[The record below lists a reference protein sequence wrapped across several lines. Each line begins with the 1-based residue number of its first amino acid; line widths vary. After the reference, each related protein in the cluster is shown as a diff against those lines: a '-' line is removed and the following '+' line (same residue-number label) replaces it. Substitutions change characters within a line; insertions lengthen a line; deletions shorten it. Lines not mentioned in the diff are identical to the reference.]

1 MQTDATH
8 IKAARF
14 FWIVLFV
21 YAALG
26 LINLDLIPIPWLD
39 EAACLE
45 PAVLWQRTGHLVSK
59 AWPTPG
65 TEDIFLS
72 YPPGIVFLHKVTLSV
87 FPAEVFWVR
96 LPFLILHCSALLL
109 LYQTLKKTGLDIR
122 WVMLLVLY
130 FLFDKVVFE
139 ISRSGRSEVIE
150 VFFLSLWFFIQYHLN
165 NKNGY
170 KFLLLGLCSGVLLL
184 THLKEW
190 PVVAVLFIWVSM
202 EQRSVKTMCMNLVGL
217 LILPV
222 LYMWFIDFRIGELYR
237 QLFTHSMEHSAGTDI
252 LHNIYNYFIG
262 RFYPVYKEQPWFPLL
277 HLFITWVS
285 LRQLKTNW
293 RRNLPAAVWIFA
305 GLVWM
310 FMLGPYYRYFLPM
323 YVIGMFIAATLLIE
337 KKIAFP
343 NLRKWYW
350 LPIAFMM
357 LWPFIS
363 RHLLAFVQRPERD
376 PEKALVYLE
385 KQVPKRGKILLYGN
399 EIGLYYAAKHANVD
413 FTHVTS
419 PDHFQFNEYDSIFY
433 LTDMKLGELQ
443 LRSSYKPEQYS
454 LPPWAYRLGKGGTF
468 ANMNMYFISNE
479 AEWKKVA
486 KPFYGWN

>member
-1 MQTDATH
+1 
-8 IKAARF
+8 
-14 FWIVLFV
+14 
-21 YAALG
+21 
-26 LINLDLIPIPWLD
+26 
-39 EAACLE
+39 
-45 PAVLWQRTGHLVSK
+45 
-59 AWPTPG
+59 
-65 TEDIFLS
+65 
-72 YPPGIVFLHKVTLSV
+72 
-87 FPAEVFWVR
+87 
-96 LPFLILHCSALLL
+96 
-109 LYQTLKKTGLDIR
+109 
-122 WVMLLVLY
+122 
-130 FLFDKVVFE
+130 
-139 ISRSGRSEVIE
+139 
-150 VFFLSLWFFIQYHLN
+150 
-165 NKNGY
+165 
-170 KFLLLGLCSGVLLL
+170 
-184 THLKEW
+184 
-190 PVVAVLFIWVSM
+190 
-202 EQRSVKTMCMNLVGL
+202 
-217 LILPV
+217 
-222 LYMWFIDFRIGELYR
+222 
-237 QLFTHSMEHSAGTDI
+237 
-252 LHNIYNYFIG
+252 
-262 RFYPVYKEQPWFPLL
+262 
-277 HLFITWVS
+277 
-285 LRQLKTNW
+285 
-293 RRNLPAAVWIFA
+293 LPAAVWIFA